1 MPAVRS
7 VLLPALDA
15 GARGSPAAKPRP
27 SPVSPSTPHVLTC
40 QPCAFVQVGHHTV
53 LLVAVSWPVSLSLP
67 GSGPSGIPSVRVR
80 GLQRCDL
87 KLRSPG
93 CSP

>member
-7 VLLPALDA
+7 ALLAALDA
-15 GARGSPAAKPRP
+15 GARGSPSAKPRP

-40 QPCAFVQVGHHTV
+40 WLRASLHVGHHTV

-67 GSGPSGIPSVRVR
+67 CSRPSGAPSVRVR